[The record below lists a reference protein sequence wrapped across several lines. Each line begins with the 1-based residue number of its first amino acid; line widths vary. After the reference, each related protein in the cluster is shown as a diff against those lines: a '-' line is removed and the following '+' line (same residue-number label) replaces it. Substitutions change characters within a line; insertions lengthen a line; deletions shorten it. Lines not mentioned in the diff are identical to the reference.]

1 MGGKLDTNSGNK
13 APADGTLVTLS
24 LSALQPFSKHPYKV
38 RDDEA
43 MRDMI

>member
-1 MGGKLDTNSGNK
+1 MGGKLDMNSGGK
-13 APADGTLVTLS
+13 MAIDGELVTLT
-24 LSALQPFSKHPYKV
+24 LADLQPFSKHPYKV